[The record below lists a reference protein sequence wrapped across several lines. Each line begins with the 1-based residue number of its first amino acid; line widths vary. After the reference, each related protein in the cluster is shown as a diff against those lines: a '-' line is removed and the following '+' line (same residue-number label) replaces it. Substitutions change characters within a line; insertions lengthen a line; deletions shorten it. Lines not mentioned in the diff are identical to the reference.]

1 MTPAGSVGELRPI
14 GVVRSPLR
22 SLDEAPCQASKG
34 APPATLVI
42 AETYAD
48 SLLGIERGQELIV
61 LTWLHRADR
70 NVQQVHPM
78 DDLSLPLTGVFAT
91 RSSQRPNPIGVHPVT
106 VTAVERLEIAVDA
119 LEAIDGTPII
129 DIKCRL
135 G

>member
-1 MTPAGSVGELRPI
+1 VQ
-14 GVVRSPLR
+14 SPLR
-22 SLDEAPCQASKG
+22 SPDEAPRQASG

-42 AETYAD
+42 AKAYEDA
-48 SLLGIERGQELIV
+48 LLGIESGDELVV
-61 LTWLHRADR
+61 LTWLDKADR
-70 NVQQVHPM
+70 SVQVCHPM

-91 RSSQRPNPIGVHPVT
+91 RSSLRPNPIGVHPVT
-106 VTAVERLEIAVDA
+106 VTSVEGTKIGVDA

>member
-1 MTPAGSVGELRPI
+1 MATANSVGELRQI

-22 SLDEAPCQASKG
+22 SLDEAPCQASSG

-42 AETYAD
+42 ADAYAE
-48 SLLGIERGQELIV
+48 SLLGIDSGQELIV
-61 LTWLHRADR
+61 LTWLDRADR
-70 NVQQVHPM
+70 SVQQVHPM

-106 VTAVERLEIAVDA
+106 VTAVDGLEIGVDA

-135 G
+135 R